1 MRLELSILLK
11 SATCNS
17 LLNVH
22 FFCVDGLGQHFD
34 EGPPKTARPGE
45 IIAYYKIASEIS
57 STSS

>member
-1 MRLELSILLK
+1 
-11 SATCNS
+11 
-17 LLNVH
+17 
-22 FFCVDGLGQHFD
+22 VDGLGQHFD